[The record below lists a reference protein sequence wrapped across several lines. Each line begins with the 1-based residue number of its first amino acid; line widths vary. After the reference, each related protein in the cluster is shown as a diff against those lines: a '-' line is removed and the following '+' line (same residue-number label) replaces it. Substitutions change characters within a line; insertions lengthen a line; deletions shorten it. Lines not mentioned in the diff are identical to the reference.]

1 MLKPTVNSQEISH
14 FGKCHIQCVSHYF
27 ISQLCVTKPN
37 FEQFCLKYSE
47 DVNQRN
53 AQNHR
58 QKKIWCQISVVSFG
72 FHVHIYLC
80 YSEIKHKTNLSQS
93 LVLWRIICYNFLNP
107 FAIAFVIGMLVQQNP
122 PTMLPCNA
130 AKSSKS
136 AGPRINC
143 PPLEVNGRTA
153 CIVSSVCVKRI
164 FRKSTINNVLKSAIQ
179 KMLVQH

>member
-1 MLKPTVNSQEISH
+1 MVNATFNICQTISSHHFASLNLILSSFIRSSNFSFVPSTIRKEI
-14 FGKCHIQCVSHYF
+14 
-27 ISQLCVTKPN
+27 
-37 FEQFCLKYSE
+37 
-47 DVNQRN
+47 NQRKCK
-53 AQNHR
+53 NHR
-58 QKKIWCQISVVSFG
+58 RKNMMPDFCSVHNMCSFG
-72 FHVHIYLC
+72 FNFHICLC
-80 YSEIKHKTNLSQS
+80 YSKTKHKNNLSLS
-93 LVLWRIICYNFLNP
+93 SVWRRIICYNFLNP

-164 FRKSTINNVLKSAIQ
+164 FRKSTINSVLISAIQ
-179 KMLVQH
+179 KKLVQH